1 MRHTM
6 MPYEL
11 TLTSI
16 FNRAR
21 ALYSSVEVV
30 TRLPDKSIRRRTF
43 AEFDVRARKL
53 ASALRRAGLKKGDR
67 VATLSWNH
75 DVHLEAYFGIPISGC
90 VLHTLN
96 LRLHPDDIGFV
107 AGHAD
112 DRFVI
117 VDDVLVPLYEK
128 FRRAIPNL
136 AKTIVVPLTGAS
148 VPEGAVNYEAFLET
162 GDATEP
168 LPELSENDVMGM
180 CYTSG
185 TTGKSKGVAYS
196 HRTMALHSLAAGL
209 ADMLAISRNDT
220 VLPVV
225 PMFHANAWGI
235 PFAAVMVGAKLV
247 MPGPHLDAVSLLDLF
262 EQERVTLAAGVP
274 TIWLGIL
281 EALEREPTRWKLQ
294 PGLRMVVGG
303 SAAPESMI
311 RAFDRHGLRVV
322 HAWGM
327 TETAPLGSVSH
338 VPPELANSSDDDK
351 YAARAK
357 QGIPSPFI
365 EVRAVGDGGEVP
377 RDGLTPGELEVRGA
391 WVAGSYHELESE
403 GERWTADGWFKTGD
417 VVTIDARGCL
427 KITDRTKDL
436 IKSGGEWISSV
447 DLENALMGHPAV
459 KEACVVAVPH
469 PKWAERP
476 LAAVV
481 LKEGKSATTDELRAF
496 IASKFAKFWVPDDV
510 VFVEAI
516 PKTSAGKFLKSA
528 LREQFKNF
536 APVG

>member
-21 ALYSSVEVV
+21 ALYSNVEVV
-30 TRLPDKSIRRRTF
+30 TRLPDKSIRRRTLG
-43 AEFDVRARKL
+43 EFDLRARKL
-53 ASALRRAGLKKGDR
+53 ASALRRAGLSKGDR

-107 AGHAD
+107 ASHAD
-112 DRFVI
+112 DRVVI
-117 VDDVLVPLYEK
+117 VDDVLLPLFEK
-128 FRRAIPNL
+128 FRGAIPNL
-136 AKTIVVPLTGAS
+136 EKTIVVRLTDAPI
-148 VPEGAVNYEAFLET
+148 PEGTVDYESFIDS
-162 GDATEP
+162 GDATES

-196 HRTMALHSLAAGL
+196 HRAIALHSLAAAL
-209 ADMLAISRNDT
+209 ADTLAISRSDT

-247 MPGPHLDAVSLLDLF
+247 MPGPHLDAISLLDLF
-262 EQERVTLAAGVP
+262 ERERVTLAAGVP

-281 EALEREPTRWKLQ
+281 EALDREPLRWKLS

-311 RAFDRHGLRVV
+311 RAFDKHGLRVV

-338 VPPELANSSDDDK
+338 VPPELESGSEDDR

-365 EVRAVGDGGEVP
+365 EVRAVGDDGKVP
-377 RDGLTPGELEVRGA
+377 CDGRTPGELEVRGA
-391 WVAGSYHELESE
+391 WVAGSYHQLESE
-403 GERWTADGWFKTGD
+403 RDRWTADGWFKTGD
-417 VVTIDARGCL
+417 VVTIDALGCI

-447 DLENALMGHPAV
+447 DLENELMGHPAV
-459 KEACVVAVPH
+459 KEACVIAVPH

-481 LKEGKSATTDELRAF
+481 LKEGQVATSDELKAF
-496 IASKFAKFWVPDDV
+496 IGAKFAKFWVPDEV
-510 VFVEAI
+510 VFVTAI

-528 LREQFKNF
+528 LREQFR
-536 APVG
+536 GRT